1 MRINIPAV
9 FGPPVFH
16 CLDIQKEPP
25 LQQDHPL
32 LLAPNCICVP
42 HIGYASREAFDIRAD
57 IVFDHVKQYLA
68 TL

>member
-1 MRINIPAV
+1 
-9 FGPPVFH
+9 
-16 CLDIQKEPP
+16 
-25 LQQDHPL
+25 
-32 LLAPNCICVP
+32 VP